1 MNLKI
6 MLRAGLAALTLAL
19 LPAVQAH
26 AQTQGRDFTLV
37 EPAVPTESPGKIE
50 VLEFF
55 SYGCPH
61 CADLH
66 PVVKAWIAKK
76 PADVELRRMP
86 VTFGNPYY
94 TNLSR
99 LYHALDAIGEL
110 KRLDDAVFAA
120 LHQKGLKLVD
130 DKSILDWV
138 GQQGVDQTRFAQ
150 AYNSFGVVSKVKRGD
165 QLAQAAKIRGV
176 PAILVDGR
184 YMMLNDNIRSHADLL
199 ANTDKVIEKVR
210 AERNLKP
217 KK

>member
-26 AQTQGRDFTLV
+26 AQTQGRDFALV

-66 PVVKAWIAKK
+66 PVVKAWSAKK

-86 VTFGNPYY
+86 VTFGNLYY

-120 LHQKGLKLVD
+120 LHQNGFARRDLVAQHID
-130 DKSILDWV
+130 AV
-138 GQQGVDQTRFAQ
+138 ARGQQHQ
-150 AYNSFGVVSKVKRGD
+150 AR
-165 QLAQAAKIRGV
+165 IR
-176 PAILVDGR
+176 
-184 YMMLNDNIRSHADLL
+184 
-199 ANTDKVIEKVR
+199 VR
-210 AERNLKP
+210 ALQWSSPLSGSSPVPCQGPARP
-217 KK
+217 AGGRCHF